1 MHSAHSAAAKARPI
15 LVLMR
20 DTSLLN
26 MVLKPSLALIALS
39 ASPDVAVPT
48 SLCSESGLD
57 PIRHVIIEIL
67 HDVRI
72 RSAGASGARADAMSR
87 SFDRDEILVDAL
99 RLAQEVLAVADE
111 VVRAHV
117 GYQQRL
123 GDHSKRAWRGVIA
136 GAPINLVVVQ

>member
-39 ASPDVAVPT
+39 ESPDVAVPT
-48 SLCSESGLD
+48 PLCSDSGLD
-57 PIRHVIIEIL
+57 RVRHVFIEIL

-72 RSAGASGARADAMSR
+72 RSAGAIGARADAMSR
-87 SFDRDEILVDAL
+87 TFDRNETLVDAL
-99 RLAQEVLAVADE
+99 RLAQEVLAGAHE
-111 VVRAHV
+111 VVRA
-117 GYQQRL
+117 
-123 GDHSKRAWRGVIA
+123 
-136 GAPINLVVVQ
+136 

>member
-1 MHSAHSAAAKARPI
+1 MNMTRTEKSPNLDIYNAPI
-15 LVLMR
+15 NDRTIGNSFR
-20 DTSLLN
+20 D
-26 MVLKPSLALIALS
+26 LKPGDMDLA
-39 ASPDVAVPT
+39 

-67 HDVRI
+67 DDVRI

-87 SFDRDEILVDAL
+87 SFDRNEILVDAL
-99 RLAQEVLAVADE
+99 RLAQKVLAVAHE

-123 GDHSKRAWRGVIA
+123 GDHSQRAWRGVIA

>member
-1 MHSAHSAAAKARPI
+1 MNRTDMNMTRTEKSPNLDIYNAPI
-15 LVLMR
+15 NDRTIGNSIR
-20 DTSLLN
+20 D
-26 MVLKPSLALIALS
+26 LKPGDMDLA
-39 ASPDVAVPT
+39 

-57 PIRHVIIEIL
+57 PIRHVVIEIL

-87 SFDRDEILVDAL
+87 SFDDDEIFVDAFGL
-99 RLAQEVLAVADE
+99 TQEIFTVADKI
-111 VVRAHV
+111 VRAHV

-123 GDHSKRAWRGVIA
+123 GDHSQRAWRGVIA

>member
-1 MHSAHSAAAKARPI
+1 MNRTDIKVTRTEKSPNLDIYNAPI
-15 LVLMR
+15 NDRTIGNSFR
-20 DTSLLN
+20 D
-26 MVLKPSLALIALS
+26 LKPGDMDLA
-39 ASPDVAVPT
+39 

-67 HDVRI
+67 DDVRI
-72 RSAGASGARADAMSR
+72 RPARASGARADAMSR
-87 SFDRDEILVDAL
+87 SFDRNEILVDAL
-99 RLAQEVLAVADE
+99 RLAQKVLAVAHE

-123 GDHSKRAWRGVIA
+123 GDHSQRAWRGVIA